1 MILTAFSISEE
12 NFRRMG
18 SPESCCFGGCQAEAA
33 PGWSHRE
40 PVFLEERW
48 SRLEAGQGG
57 CRPAEPWACQAHGGR
72 MPRRAVPLPQLS
84 DTMGVTDTA
93 NSCPELCREAACLHC
108 LQLSY
113 STYLLLQSFKMY
125 VTVVR
130 CDVHVT
136 YEGAR
141 VSAWSA
147 FHCCGANQG
156 SDGYTRNCLH
166 RNVQQQLGEKFSG
179 TIDFLYKLEI
189 FSLAL
194 EGYLGKDS
202 LGRMDET
209 AMCWA
214 CTSFQ
219 WPHGYCCSGLSAQ
232 GRSLDPSWRRDGVLQ
247 PHSTMKHLA

>member
-130 CDVHVT
+130 CDVRRG
-136 YEGAR
+136 EGLCLICLSLLWCQPGLWWLHKKLSPPECSTA
-141 VSAWSA
+141 AW
-147 FHCCGANQG
+147 Q
-156 SDGYTRNCLH
+156 
-166 RNVQQQLGEKFSG
+166 K
-179 TIDFLYKLEI
+179 I
-189 FSLAL
+189 
-194 EGYLGKDS
+194 
-202 LGRMDET
+202 
-209 AMCWA
+209 
-214 CTSFQ
+214 
-219 WPHGYCCSGLSAQ
+219 
-232 GRSLDPSWRRDGVLQ
+232 SWHNWFPLQ
-247 PHSTMKHLA
+247 TWNF